1 MSPEPNEPVV
11 LITGATGAL
20 GRVVAK
26 RFASDGARLALVGRD
41 QRRLDELG
49 KELDVGSDTWLT
61 VPGDLTYPDAAGAV
75 ADAVTGHWGR
85 IDVLLHLVGGWAGG
99 TAVVDL
105 DPDEVRRMVDQHLW
119 TTFHVLQSVV
129 PGMVERGFG
138 RVIAVSSPLA
148 ADPGAKGGAT
158 RSRRR
163 RRRRSS
169 GHSPERCQDPASRRI
184 S

>member
-1 MSPEPNEPVV
+1 M
-11 LITGATGAL
+11 
-20 GRVVAK
+20 
-26 RFASDGARLALVGRD
+26 
-41 QRRLDELG
+41 
-49 KELDVGSDTWLT
+49 GSDRWLA
-61 VPGDLTYPDAAGAV
+61 VPGDLTEANVGGVV
-75 ADAVTGHWGR
+75 AEAVTSHWGR

-148 ADPGAKGGAT
+148 VDPGAKGGAT

-163 RRRRSS
+163 PRRRSFGPS
-169 GHSPERCQDPASRRI
+169 RARCGIRRHREPRDRPHDRCEARA
-184 S
+184 

>member
-1 MSPEPNEPVV
+1 M
-11 LITGATGAL
+11 
-20 GRVVAK
+20 
-26 RFASDGARLALVGRD
+26 
-41 QRRLDELG
+41 
-49 KELDVGSDTWLT
+49 GSDRWLA

-169 GHSPERCQDPASRRI
+169 GHSRERCQDPASRRI